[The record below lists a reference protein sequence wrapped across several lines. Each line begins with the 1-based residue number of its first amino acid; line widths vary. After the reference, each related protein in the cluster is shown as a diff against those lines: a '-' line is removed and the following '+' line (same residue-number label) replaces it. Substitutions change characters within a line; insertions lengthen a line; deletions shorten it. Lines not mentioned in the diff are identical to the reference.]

1 MTAKTPNERQQT
13 FKKRQQEAGLKEIRN
28 LWAKPEHHP
37 KIKDYVKVIDA
48 IIQRPSGSLE

>member
-1 MTAKTPNERQQT
+1 MTAKTAAERQQA
-13 FKKRQQEAGLKEIRN
+13 FKQRQQEAGLKEIRN

-48 IIQRPSGSLE
+48 IIQRPSSSLE